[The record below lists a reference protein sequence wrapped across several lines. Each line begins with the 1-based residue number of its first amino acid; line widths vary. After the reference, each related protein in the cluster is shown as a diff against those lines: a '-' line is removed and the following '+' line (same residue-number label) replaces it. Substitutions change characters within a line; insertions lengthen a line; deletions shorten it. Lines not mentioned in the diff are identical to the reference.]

1 MRRNT
6 RRTVLLAALVLA
18 AIPSVARGQDPPVPL
33 DSHVRATVEPD
44 EKEDRLRYVGRLAGW
59 EAASLRVE
67 EPKLG
72 LITIPRNQLASL
84 EVQRGEKKHTL
95 AGALIGAAAGAAIGF
110 AIGSSLDDDFCWPCS
125 VAFTTPV
132 GAVVGGGA
140 GALVGSRIR
149 TDRWEPVPVDR
160 PAAGPGGP

>member
-6 RRTVLLAALVLA
+6 RRTVLLAGLVLA
-18 AIPSVARGQDPPVPL
+18 ALMPTGVRGQTPPVPL
-33 DSHVRATVEPD
+33 DSHVRATVETD
-44 EKEDRLRYVGRLAGW
+44 DARLRYVGRLAGW
-59 EAASLRVE
+59 DEAVLRIDDA
-67 EPKLG
+67 KLG
-72 LITIPRNQLASL
+72 ETEIARRTLASL